1 MLFSP
6 YYFGEPLFYMDWK
19 PILDKSE
26 TIYKA
31 KYAIYASVD
40 ICSFSRKVIEDL
52 INKGGNNPQ

>member
-26 TIYKA
+26 IVWELRFGLMVRT
-31 KYAIYASVD
+31 
-40 ICSFSRKVIEDL
+40 
-52 INKGGNNPQ
+52 